1 MSLLLE
7 IDDEVDEEA
16 NAAMAFKVKQIS
28 EKRTKG
34 KIDTQE
40 KADKMLSRQKK

>member
-16 NAAMAFKVKQIS
+16 NAAMALKVKQIS
-28 EKRTKG
+28 EKRAKG
-34 KIDTQE
+34 KIATQE
-40 KADKMLSRQKK
+40 QADKMLRC